1 MSSSN
6 LKLNRNKQIS
16 EKVKKI
22 EIPKLENE
30 SILNLKTNEDQ
41 LKNTELNI
49 NNDTQTLYSGN
60 SSLELS
66 VDFSRKSE
74 EEYSKK
80 IKKETLKYVEN
91 SPNGSKYSRSS
102 NISYKEKYHIAYSG
116 IDNDRGSEIIWHEI
130 DVSSIDN
137 LKTAR
142 LYNEIKRLKLISIEQ
157 SINTITDVWLR
168 EDQKVIVFITDLFGM
183 GTLRQYLNKI
193 DKQKLK
199 VIKGWIITLLK
210 SLDYLHKSNLIFYDL
225 NCGRILFNVTIG
237 ILAIRDL
244 FVSSN
249 IFYECFNEKP
259 YEMFSPNY
267 MSPELIS
274 QNKNLNEKS
283 DIYSLGMMIIEI
295 ITLEIPYS
303 ECHSEKEIKN
313 KILKGE
319 LPKAYYRIMNE
330 DVKKFLLKLL
340 TYDPNER
347 YDIENLLQDPFLK
360 VTKDDFKIIKVK
372 TIMNKKK
379 NIKKNN
385 DETIN
390 FKHFLVYKDFKEDPY
405 NEEGKIMNENNNYD
419 YDYEQRVIYDE
430 NKNNFLKYETVSKK
444 SSNTNIL
451 TINHNNN
458 SSNNIIQINNNNIS
472 NNNNYENN
480 DNNSLEIKENE
491 NLILKDNDNDKLLF
505 SENDDKDFKIVDD
518 NYNVHLK
525 FLIYEEGKV
534 SEIQFTYN
542 LLKDTIDSLMEEIK
556 HEFNLNEDNLNKIY
570 ETLKK
575 VNIYSKLC
583 NDLELLHN
591 NSF

>member
-1 MSSSN
+1 M
-6 LKLNRNKQIS
+6 
-16 EKVKKI
+16 
-22 EIPKLENE
+22 
-30 SILNLKTNEDQ
+30 
-41 LKNTELNI
+41 KNTELNI

-142 LYNEIKRLKLISIEQ
+142 LYNEIKRLKLISIEN

-419 YDYEQRVIYDE
+419 YEQRVIYDE
-430 NKNNFLKYETVSKK
+430 NNNNILKYEIGSYNKKNVSNNNIVNCNQNYNK
-444 SSNTNIL
+444 SDLGN
-451 TINHNNN
+451 NNN
-458 SSNNIIQINNNNIS
+458 SYNSNVKNN
-472 NNNNYENN
+472 E
-480 DNNSLEIKENE
+480 
-491 NLILKDNDNDKLLF
+491 
-505 SENDDKDFKIVDD
+505 
-518 NYNVHLK
+518 
-525 FLIYEEGKV
+525 
-534 SEIQFTYN
+534 
-542 LLKDTIDSLMEEIK
+542 TI
-556 HEFNLNEDNLNKIY
+556 
-570 ETLKK
+570 
-575 VNIYSKLC
+575 
-583 NDLELLHN
+583 
-591 NSF
+591 

>member
-1 MSSSN
+1 MSSTN
-6 LKLNRNKQIS
+6 LNINKIIS
-16 EKVKKI
+16 EKKKN
-22 EIPKLENE
+22 PLNQKFEN
-30 SILNLKTNEDQ
+30 TQ
-41 LKNTELNI
+41 NI
-49 NNDTQTLYSGN
+49 NINEELSKNSEVNIYNDTQTLYSGN

-66 VDFSRKSE
+66 RDYSRLSE
-74 EEYSKK
+74 EAYQIPKK
-80 IKKETLKYVEN
+80 NKKESLQYIEN

-116 IDNDRGSEIIWHEI
+116 IDNDRGSEITWHEI
-130 DVSSIDN
+130 DVSSIDD
-137 LKTAR
+137 LKTEK
-142 LYNEIKRLKLISIEQ
+142 LYKEIKRLKLISKET
-157 SINTITDVWLR
+157 SLNTITDVWLR

-210 SLDYLHKSNLIFYDL
+210 SLDFLHKSKLIFYDL
-225 NCGRILFNVTIG
+225 NCGRILFNVTLG
-237 ILAIRDL
+237 ILAIKDL
-244 FVSSN
+244 FVASN
-249 IFYECFNEKP
+249 VFYECFNEKP
-259 YEMFSPNY
+259 YEMFTPNY

-303 ECHSEKEIKN
+303 ECHNEKEVKN

-330 DVKKFLLKLL
+330 EVKKFLLKLL
-340 TYDPNER
+340 AYDPNKR
-347 YDIENLLQDPFLK
+347 YNIENLLQDPFLK
-360 VTKDDFKIIKVK
+360 ITKEDFKIIKVK

-379 NIKKNN
+379 NRKSNN
-385 DETIN
+385 DENLN
-390 FKHFLVYKDFKEDPY
+390 FKHFFVYKDFKEDPY
-405 NEEGKIMNENNNYD
+405 NEEGKMMNDNNN

-430 NKNNFLKYETVSKK
+430 NNNNYLKYEIASKK
-444 SSNTNIL
+444 NYNGITN
-451 TINHNNN
+451 NNN
-458 SSNNIIQINNNNIS
+458 SSNNIELS
-472 NNNNYENN
+472 NNNNYNNINNNNKNINN
-480 DNNSLEIKENE
+480 DSSSELKEYE
-491 NLILKDNDNDKLLF
+491 NLVPKDDDSDKILF
-505 SENDDKDFKIVDD
+505 SENNDEEFKIVDE

-525 FLIYEEGKV
+525 FLISEEGKV

-556 HEFNLNEDNLNKIY
+556 HEFNLNEDNLNRIY

-583 NDLELLHN
+583 QDLELLQN

>member
-30 SILNLKTNEDQ
+30 NILNLKTNEDQ
-41 LKNTELNI
+41 LKITELNI

-60 SSLELS
+60 SSLEMS

-80 IKKETLKYVEN
+80 IKKESLKYVEN

-137 LKTAR
+137 LKTER
-142 LYNEIKRLKLISIEQ
+142 LYNEIKRLKLISIEN

-210 SLDYLHKSNLIFYDL
+210 SLDFLHKSKLIFYDL
-225 NCGRILFNVTIG
+225 NCGRILFNVTLG
-237 ILAIRDL
+237 ILAIKDL
-244 FVSSN
+244 FVASN
-249 IFYECFNEKP
+249 VFYECFNEKP
-259 YEMFSPNY
+259 YEMFTPNY

-303 ECHSEKEIKN
+303 ECHNEKEVKN

-347 YDIENLLQDPFLK
+347 YDIENLLQDPFLG
-360 VTKDDFKIIKVK
+360 F
-372 TIMNKKK
+372 
-379 NIKKNN
+379 
-385 DETIN
+385 
-390 FKHFLVYKDFKEDPY
+390 
-405 NEEGKIMNENNNYD
+405 
-419 YDYEQRVIYDE
+419 
-430 NKNNFLKYETVSKK
+430 
-444 SSNTNIL
+444 
-451 TINHNNN
+451 
-458 SSNNIIQINNNNIS
+458 
-472 NNNNYENN
+472 
-480 DNNSLEIKENE
+480 
-491 NLILKDNDNDKLLF
+491 
-505 SENDDKDFKIVDD
+505 
-518 NYNVHLK
+518 
-525 FLIYEEGKV
+525 
-534 SEIQFTYN
+534 
-542 LLKDTIDSLMEEIK
+542 
-556 HEFNLNEDNLNKIY
+556 
-570 ETLKK
+570 
-575 VNIYSKLC
+575 
-583 NDLELLHN
+583 
-591 NSF
+591 